1 MLRNYPVYATIAVKD
16 LGKARTFYEQTLG
29 FTASM
34 ESDEGVMYDSGGTRV
49 FVYPSQ
55 FAGTAQQTVASWEV
69 DDLDK
74 VAEDLRGRGIKFEQY
89 DLPGL
94 KTNKDG
100 IAEMGEERGFW
111 FKDPDGNILSVGQ
124 QRRR

>member
-1 MLRNYPVYATIAVKD
+1 MLRNYPVFATIAASD
-16 LGKARTFYEQTLG
+16 LGRARKFYEQTLG
-29 FTASM
+29 FSAVQ
-34 ESDEGVMYDSGGTRV
+34 EAEDGVMYESGGAR
-49 FVYPSQ
+49 FFLYPSQ

-94 KTNKDG
+94 KTNEKG
-100 IAEMGEERGFW
+100 IAETGDLRGFW
-111 FKDPDGNILSVGQ
+111 FKDPEGNILSVGEQ
-124 QRRR
+124 QRR